1 MKITDSTSG
10 FAMSPASRHRLG
22 LHMRRAALSLL
33 LFTSPAMLI
42 ACGGAQSAEEELI
55 VEQGP
60 DDKIYEYKTVSRQ
73 LRAHPLAAEVARE
86 LDLVD
91 VWLTRAE
98 RMIADE
104 EDEELLELQ
113 LQAIEGQLVEARS
126 HLSRR
131 EAEKRLED
139 SRSSYESRMK
149 KIQSQRDRNAS
160 QLERSDAEVNR

>member
-1 MKITDSTSG
+1 M
-10 FAMSPASRHRLG
+10 
-22 LHMRRAALSLL
+22 
-33 LFTSPAMLI
+33 
-42 ACGGAQSAEEELI
+42 
-55 VEQGP
+55 
-60 DDKIYEYKTVSRQ
+60 
-73 LRAHPLAAEVARE
+73 AAEVARE